1 MKDQQ
6 HERQALAKE
15 LARILQADVT
25 WGEREQPLTFEGENL
40 PSALKDERGHTF
52 IPVFGQQGLWVSAS
66 LTERE
71 QHLLASLLEAR
82 LGECI
87 STEGREPKQRLIR
100 WLREVEA
107 GRASLRPPLPEGFT
121 FEARIPF
128 YVVQQRRQQ
137 PERDAEIGQ
146 ALESFFAGQVWVL
159 PMQEDHSLILPLASL
174 IYAEDDAEEWREMLW
189 HWAESLVDLFATE
202 LGMEVVV
209 VVHPP
214 VGVLEELGKAWV
226 AIRQA
231 FRLGHTLYPQRRV
244 IATWNLVLER
254 LLQSLSQEER
264 QEFLE
269 GVASESHSWWRDA
282 EMRETL
288 DAFFRLNLNV
298 SETARQL
305 FLHRNTLLYRLDKLK
320 QETGRDVRQF
330 EEALLIRLALCLTAD
345 AI

>member
-1 MKDQQ
+1 MKEQQ
-6 HERQALAKE
+6 HERRALAKE

-25 WGEREQPLTFEGENL
+25 WGECEKRCASP
-40 PSALKDERGHTF
+40 PVALKGERGRTF
-52 IPVFGQQGLWVSAS
+52 IPVFGQKGLWVEAS

-71 QHLLASLLEAR
+71 RQLLASLLEAR
-82 LGECI
+82 LGEC
-87 STEGREPKQRLIR
+87 TQMEEREPKQQLIQ

-107 GRASLRPPLPEGFT
+107 GQASPRPPLPEGLMS
-121 FEARIPF
+121 EARIPF
-128 YVVQQRRQQ
+128 YVAQQGRQE
-137 PERDAEIGQ
+137 PEREAEIGQ
-146 ALESFFAGQVWVL
+146 ALASFFAEQVWVL
-159 PMQEDHSLILPLASL
+159 SMEEDHYLILPSASL
-174 IYAEDDAEEWREMLW
+174 IYEEEDAERWREMLW

-202 LGMEVVV
+202 LGIEVVV

-214 VGVLEELGKAWV
+214 VVILEELGKAWIAV
-226 AIRQA
+226 RQA
-231 FRLGHTLYPQRRV
+231 FRLGHTLYPQRHV

-269 GVASESHSWWRDA
+269 EVASESHTWWRDM

-320 QETGRDVRQF
+320 QETGRDARQF